1 MGLIHC
7 CCGDGKGK
15 TTSALGLA
23 LRFAGAGGRVYIVQF
38 LKGAESGELKILDQL
53 DGITVLRNEKDLGF
67 VFQMTEEQK
76 AQCRKMHN
84 ENLDKA
90 LASVRSGQCGML
102 ILDELTYA
110 YDMDL
115 IDKKLIEELIIQK
128 PEPLELIITGRDP
141 APLFTDNADYISEIK
156 AVKHPFD
163 KGIPARRGIE
173 Y

>member
-23 LRFAGAGGRVYIVQF
+23 LRFAGAGGKVCIVQF
-38 LKGAESGELKILDQL
+38 LKSSKSGELKILDKL
-53 DGITVLRNEKDLGF
+53 DAITALRNEKDFGF
-67 VFQMTEEQK
+67 VYQMTEEQK

-84 ENLDKA
+84 KNLETA
-90 LASVRSGQCGML
+90 LALAYSGQCGML
-102 ILDELTYA
+102 ILDELTYV
-110 YDMDL
+110 YDMAL
-115 IDKKLIEELIIQK
+115 IDKKRIEDLILHK
-128 PEPLELIITGRDP
+128 PEPLELVITGRDP
-141 APLFTDNADYISEIK
+141 APLFTDNANYISEIK

-163 KGIPARRGIE
+163 KGIPARPGIE

>member
-23 LRFAGAGGRVYIVQF
+23 LRFAGAGGKVYIVQF
-38 LKGAESGELKILDQL
+38 LKGAESGELNILDQL
-53 DGITVLRNEKDLGF
+53 DGITVLRNERDLGF

-76 AQCRKMHN
+76 EQCRKMHN
-84 ENLDKA
+84 ENLNKA
-90 LASVRSGQCGML
+90 LASVRFGQCGLL

-115 IDKKLIEELIIQK
+115 IDKKLIEELFIHK
-128 PEPLELIITGRDP
+128 PEPLELVVTGRDP